1 MKMGKMTKE
10 ILPKLKYVLI
20 SILLLI
26 SNPISGQELSVSL
39 ISDSISYD
47 KISGNLDA
55 VGNVKVF
62 NGNTTLYADKINYD
76 TNTDKLTIVGKF
88 TITDGSNTITSNNDA
103 LIDTKLKNGLI
114 IGARAIINEKLQI
127 SAKSLDRKN
136 KNLNVYDKVIA

>member
-1 MKMGKMTKE
+1 M
-10 ILPKLKYVLI
+10 I

-26 SNPISGQELSVSL
+26 SNPISGQELSVRL

-88 TITDGSNTITSNNDA
+88 TITDG
-103 LIDTKLKNGLI
+103 
-114 IGARAIINEKLQI
+114 
-127 SAKSLDRKN
+127 
-136 KNLNVYDKVIA
+136 